1 MLAFKWKLYRIIN
14 YLLLFSGAIIS
25 LSFIRLIIVRT
36 SDNLYLLVTSLFSL
50 AFFFI
55 ASQAFINLAIMVK
68 TFPDKLLSGTKSRWH
83 LFAMFLNVI
92 SFSGLIFAFF
102 SLISEI
108 YRSNPFD
115 RAGLL
120 IMFFIISVLIV
131 LLLYIF
137 YCQLSLKKYLKLK
150 NTSFINSMIDSIG
163 ENE

>member
-1 MLAFKWKLYRIIN
+1 MLPLKWKLYRIIN

-25 LSFIRLIIVRT
+25 LSFIRLIVRPT
-36 SDNLYLLVTSLFSL
+36 DKLYLLVTSLFSL
-50 AFFFI
+50 AFFFV
-55 ASQAFINLAIMVK
+55 ATQAFINLAIMVK
-68 TFPDKLLSGTKSRWH
+68 TFPDKLLSRNKSRWH
-83 LFAMFLNVI
+83 ALALFLNVI
-92 SFSGLIFAFF
+92 SCSGLIFAFF

-108 YRSNPFD
+108 YRSDPFD

-120 IMFFIISVLIV
+120 IMFLIISVLIV

-150 NTSFINSMIDSIG
+150 NTVLINSLIDSIG

>member
-1 MLAFKWKLYRIIN
+1 MLPLKWKLYRIIN

-25 LSFIRLIIVRT
+25 LSFIRLIVRT
-36 SDNLYLLVTSLFSL
+36 ADNLYLLVTSLFSL

-55 ASQAFINLAIMVK
+55 ASQAFINLFIMLK
-68 TFPDKLLSGTKSRWH
+68 TFPDKLLGGAKSRWH
-83 LFAMFLNVI
+83 AFSMFLNVI

-108 YRSNPFD
+108 YRSNPFE
-115 RAGLL
+115 RTGLL

-137 YCQLSLKKYLKLK
+137 YCQLSLKKYLRLK
-150 NTSFINSMIDSIG
+150 NTSLINSMIDSIG